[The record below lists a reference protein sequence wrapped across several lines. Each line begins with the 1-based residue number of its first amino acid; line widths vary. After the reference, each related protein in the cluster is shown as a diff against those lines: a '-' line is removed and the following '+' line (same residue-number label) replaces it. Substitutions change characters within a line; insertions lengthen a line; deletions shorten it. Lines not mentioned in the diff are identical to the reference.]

1 MVDEV
6 VAVEV
11 DGAVAA
17 LETIERFAGSSFSS
31 TAVSNWVIEA
41 RLLVYLPQVSLRG
54 FEVGPDID
62 LAAQGNRKQE
72 KTEVDLREK

>member
-6 VAVEV
+6 AAVEV

-17 LETIERFAGSSFSS
+17 LEAIERFAVSLFSS
-31 TAVSNWVIEA
+31 AVVSNWVVEA
-41 RLLVYLPQVSLRG
+41 RLLVYLPRLSLRG

-62 LAAQGNRKQE
+62 LAAQGN
-72 KTEVDLREK
+72 

>member
-6 VAVEV
+6 AAVEV

-17 LETIERFAGSSFSS
+17 LEAIERFVVLLFSS
-31 TAVSNWVIEA
+31 AVVSSWVVEA
-41 RLLVYLPQVSLRG
+41 RLLVYLPRLSLRG

-62 LAAQGNRKQE
+62 LAAQGNRKQRI
-72 KTEVDLREK
+72 LRLI